1 MHRISFLARYLI
13 DLVIFPNILRS
24 EFVRLSV
31 CVHNPVVGS
40 FNDALRYRDY
50 IASNDREIR
59 DRGLI

>member
-1 MHRISFLARYLI
+1 MRRISFLARYLF

-31 CVHNPVVGS
+31 CAYLVLGS

-59 DRGLI
+59 E